1 MALRAHLKEH
11 DFLLEMQRSQ
21 AKATVRCVK
30 IDHPCPCSLPLSPAY
45 APCPLPPQ
53 LPLNCGRPTAAAAA
67 RERGER
73 RGE

>member
-30 IDHPCPCSLPLSPAY
+30 IDHPCPCSLPL
-45 APCPLPPQ
+45 PLPHAPAPAPAPI
-53 LPLNCGRPTAAAAA
+53 LSAFP
-67 RERGER
+67 
-73 RGE
+73 